1 MKRTVIVFSVLLSAS
16 LIIMGCSR
24 NKASDNEASDT
35 QKTITIGFSNWSRSF
50 EFYVDM
56 ETGMQEKAKELGVNV
71 LLQDPSGNL
80 AEQTKQLENFISR
93 DVDGIIIVPI
103 DSQAAGD
110 EVVMV
115 NDTNIPIITLDI
127 AVTGGGT
134 TLSHIASN
142 NYLGGQL
149 AAEFIGES
157 LGGQGNVA
165 VINNPTITSLIS
177 REKGFTDTIAEKY
190 PNISIVST
198 QSGESSREKAMEVT
212 ENILQRE
219 TSLDAIFAVNDMMAL
234 GTLQVVQAQNRS
246 TIIVGFDASA
256 EACTAIKEGTPM
268 KASIAQMPKLLGATG
283 VQVMYDI
290 LQGKTPDPIIEVD
303 VETVSSANVAAYIK

>member
-1 MKRTVIVFSVLLSAS
+1 MTRKAVLGFTVLLAAG
-16 LIIMGCSR
+16 IIFGGCS
-24 NKASDNEASDT
+24 KKTTEAAGKKPT
-35 QKTITIGFSNWSRSF
+35 TIGFSNWSRSF

-56 ETGMQEKAKELGVNV
+56 ETGMQEKANQLGVTV
-71 LLQDPSGNL
+71 LMQDPSGNL
-80 AEQTKQLENFISR
+80 TEQTKQLENFISR
-93 DVDGIIIVPI
+93 GVDGIIIVPI

-110 EVVMV
+110 EVEMV
-115 NDTNIPIITLDI
+115 NAANIPIITLDI

-177 REKGFTDTIAEKY
+177 REKGFIETIAAKY
-190 PNISIVST
+190 PNIKIVST
-198 QSGESSREKAMEVT
+198 QSGESSREKGMEVA

-219 TSLDAIFAVNDMMAL
+219 TTLDAIFAVNDMMAM
-234 GTLQVVQAQNRS
+234 GVLQVVQAQNRN

-256 EACTAIKEGTPM
+256 EACTAIKDGTPM

-283 VQVMYDI
+283 VEVMMDI
-290 LQGKTPDPIIEVD
+290 LQGKQVDPVIEVD
-303 VETVSSANVAAYIK
+303 VETVSINNVDAFM

>member
-1 MKRTVIVFSVLLSAS
+1 MKRTVIVFSILLSAS
-16 LIIMGCSR
+16 LFLMGCSR
-24 NKASDNEASDT
+24 NKASDA
-35 QKTITIGFSNWSRSF
+35 QKTVTIGFSNWSRSF

-56 ETGMQEKAKELGVNV
+56 ETGMQEKAKDLGINV

-93 DVDGIIIVPI
+93 GVDGIIIVPI

-115 NDTNIPIITLDI
+115 NDANIPIITLDI

-149 AAEFIGES
+149 AADFIGES

-177 REKGFTDTIAEKY
+177 REKGFTDTIVAKY
-190 PNISIVST
+190 PGINIVST
-198 QSGESSREKAMEVT
+198 QSGESSREKAMEVA

-283 VQVMYDI
+283 IQVIYDI
-290 LQGKTPDPIIEVD
+290 LEGKTVDKIIEVD
-303 VETVSSANVAAYIK
+303 VETVSSANVDSYIK